1 MSGEKEPFWDTQRIL
16 LVGVFVI
23 GLIIGIGITNQVID
37 PFINEG
43 VISDQNTLS
52 ELNTRLDSRNDELYN
67 CLLENEINPSSCN

>member
-1 MSGEKEPFWDTQRIL
+1 MSENGFWDTQKIL

-23 GLIIGIGITNQVID
+23 GLIIGIAITNQVID
-37 PFINEG
+37 PIINEG
-43 VISDQNTLS
+43 IVSDQNSLS

>member
-1 MSGEKEPFWDTQRIL
+1 MNENGFWDTQKIL

-23 GLIIGIGITNQVID
+23 GLIIGIAITNQVID
-37 PFINEG
+37 PIINEG
-43 VISDQNTLS
+43 IVSDQNSLS